1 MVAGGLATPWL
12 VALAGTANL
21 LFVSAVGLGGSLLC
35 LRDIA
40 REHPDLDREAGDER
54 APSGLLALA
63 RHRYTMW
70 IFLVAVC
77 GVGATRLVD
86 YTFLDRAHL
95 LHRNEDELARFFGL
109 FYGLSQ
115 ALTLGLL
122 TFVTGPLLTRF
133 GVTTALGLRR
143 LALTGCVGAG
153 AVVLVVAP
161 ASAGPLWLAM
171 AAKLA
176 DLVLLGAV
184 TTPAFLVLYQP
195 LRPDR
200 RLTTQLAVEGVI
212 GPLASAA
219 AAGAIL
225 LLDAVGWQDPR
236 AVAALTLALILAWR
250 SIGQR
255 TNRGYREALPEALAN
270 RRLEGVAMPLEEGD
284 LGQILR
290 QRLHSPRPH
299 EALYALDLLLARPDV
314 DAPALLGPLL
324 DHAHAVVR
332 HDVLR
337 RLADLDAPQLID
349 DVRERVGAETDPAV
363 LGQALLTLAELE
375 ESDAVDLL
383 GVFLDYPEPAVAD
396 AAIVGMLRS
405 GGIDGVLVAGERLL
419 SLERSPSPDDRERAA
434 RILGDVGVRGFY
446 RHLLDLV
453 WDPDPA
459 VRQAA
464 LIAAGKVGNPRLWPA
479 LVDNLD
485 SVAFHAHAARA
496 LVDAGE
502 AALPPLAEA
511 LGNPEA
517 SVLFR
522 ARVAGVLGRIGGDA
536 AVDLLRLR
544 MDSEDRRLRTAVLQ
558 ALERAGYRAGSR
570 DRGNIDDILWQELA
584 DAAWIVAAIVD
595 IGRADAEATGP
606 LVRALEH
613 RLRQVRQRCLLLLA
627 FLRDPVAVKSAAEQL
642 DSRVAA
648 RRAYAL
654 EVLET
659 TLGGDLRSP
668 MMTLFENPPAA
679 QARRRLATSF
689 PQRLL
694 GRSQRLSLLIS
705 PSGHRFEEWI
715 RACAVRA
722 AGWLGD
728 AELAPEVAGQLDDPS
743 RLVSETATWS
753 LRALSDELWA
763 AHETRIV
770 EESLVPPELL
780 FWIESWK
787 PGERP
792 MFLTVEKVMILRS
805 VGVFADVP
813 EEVLAELAGF
823 LEEIEVAEDERVY
836 EKGALGRTMYI
847 IADGRVRVH
856 DDERT
861 FIELGTGE
869 IFGELT
875 TLDPEPHSASV
886 TALADTRLLGL
897 DRDTLYELMSAH
909 PTVLRGLI
917 HVLCGRLRGKS
928 R

>member
-1 MVAGGLATPWL
+1 
-12 VALAGTANL
+12 
-21 LFVSAVGLGGSLLC
+21 
-35 LRDIA
+35 
-40 REHPDLDREAGDER
+40 
-54 APSGLLALA
+54 
-63 RHRYTMW
+63 
-70 IFLVAVC
+70 
-77 GVGATRLVD
+77 
-86 YTFLDRAHL
+86 
-95 LHRNEDELARFFGL
+95 
-109 FYGLSQ
+109 
-115 ALTLGLL
+115 
-122 TFVTGPLLTRF
+122 
-133 GVTTALGLRR
+133 
-143 LALTGCVGAG
+143 
-153 AVVLVVAP
+153 
-161 ASAGPLWLAM
+161 
-171 AAKLA
+171 
-176 DLVLLGAV
+176 
-184 TTPAFLVLYQP
+184 
-195 LRPDR
+195 
-200 RLTTQLAVEGVI
+200 
-212 GPLASAA
+212 
-219 AAGAIL
+219 
-225 LLDAVGWQDPR
+225 
-236 AVAALTLALILAWR
+236 
-250 SIGQR
+250 
-255 TNRGYREALPEALAN
+255 
-270 RRLEGVAMPLEEGD
+270 
-284 LGQILR
+284 
-290 QRLHSPRPH
+290 
-299 EALYALDLLLARPDV
+299 
-314 DAPALLGPLL
+314 
-324 DHAHAVVR
+324 
-332 HDVLR
+332 
-337 RLADLDAPQLID
+337 
-349 DVRERVGAETDPAV
+349 
-363 LGQALLTLAELE
+363 
-375 ESDAVDLL
+375 
-383 GVFLDYPEPAVAD
+383 
-396 AAIVGMLRS
+396 
-405 GGIDGVLVAGERLL
+405 
-419 SLERSPSPDDRERAA
+419 
-434 RILGDVGVRGFY
+434 
-446 RHLLDLV
+446 
-453 WDPDPA
+453 
-459 VRQAA
+459 
-464 LIAAGKVGNPRLWPA
+464 
-479 LVDNLD
+479 
-485 SVAFHAHAARA
+485 
-496 LVDAGE
+496 
-502 AALPPLAEA
+502 
-511 LGNPEA
+511 
-517 SVLFR
+517 
-522 ARVAGVLGRIGGDA
+522 
-536 AVDLLRLR
+536 
-544 MDSEDRRLRTAVLQ
+544 VLQ

-627 FLRDPVAVKSAAEQL
+627 FLRDPVAVKRAAEQL